1 MRGAGSSRFTGFG
14 HAVPTRCMPNDEL
27 EALLGLDAG
36 WIERR
41 TGIRQRYWA
50 TEGETLSGLA
60 ARAGDAALRSSGID
74 RQDVG
79 LVLLATSTPDHL
91 LPPSAPLVA
100 HRLGLTRAGGIDL
113 AGACAGFLY
122 ALTFADAHIRAHG
135 RPVLVIAA
143 NILSRRINMKEP
155 ASAVLFADAAG
166 AAVLSPAGDAGR
178 GLIGL
183 NLGTDGSAYD
193 LIGVP
198 AGGSARPFGP
208 GLDAEEVLMAMR
220 DGRAV
225 YEKAVRMMVEAG
237 RAALADAGLSAGAVT
252 RFVPHQANARIFDTV
267 ADQLQLR
274 PHSIERSIADYGNS
288 SAATIPLTLSIA
300 HREGRINEGDTVLM
314 TAAGAGMTGGALVWR
329 V

>member
-1 MRGAGSSRFTGFG
+1 MRGAVSSRFAGFG
-14 HAVPTRCMPNDEL
+14 HAVPARCVSNHEL
-27 EALLGLDAG
+27 EAQLRLESG

-50 TEGETLSGLA
+50 TEGETLTDLA
-60 ARAGDAALRSSGID
+60 ARAGDAALRSGGID
-74 RQDVG
+74 RQDIG

-100 HRLGLTRAGGIDL
+100 HRLGLARAGGVDL

-122 ALTFADAHIRAHG
+122 ALTLADSYIRAHG

-143 NILSRRINMKEP
+143 NILSRRINMQER
-155 ASAVLFADAAG
+155 ASAVLFGDAAG
-166 AAVLSPAGDAGR
+166 AAVLSPAGDASR
-178 GLIGL
+178 GLIGADL
-183 NLGTDGSAYD
+183 RADGSAYD
-193 LIGVP
+193 LIGIP
-198 AGGSARPFGP
+198 AGGSVRPFMP
-208 GLDAEEVLMAMR
+208 GIDAEDVLMAMR

-237 RAALADAGLSAGAVT
+237 RAALADSRLSADAVT

-267 ADQLQLR
+267 ADQLKLC
-274 PHSIERSIADYGNS
+274 PTGIERSIADYGNS
-288 SAATIPLTLSIA
+288 SAATIPLTLSVA
-300 HREGRINEGDTVLM
+300 DQERRINEGDTVLM